1 MTAKRIHS
9 APNFKDSGGHA
20 MTRAFVL
27 GSCAAL
33 VLGVAA
39 ANAGP
44 CTTEIE
50 SLSKTLASRDA
61 GQGPTPGAAAT
72 TGTNAPAGQHPP
84 TATMSQQTQGVATS
98 PQDVRQQNAG
108 QPPAAQQGATTGA
121 AGTGGEHPPTA
132 AMDTQV
138 QGQTPPSTGGHPPT
152 AAMSQA
158 MPPQAAPHGSVA
170 NTVDA
175 SAALERARTLDRQG
189 KEADCMSAVAEARR
203 LFGK

>member
-1 MTAKRIHS
+1 
-9 APNFKDSGGHA
+9 

-27 GSCAAL
+27 GSCAVLAL
-33 VLGVAA
+33 GIGA

-50 SLSKTLASRDA
+50 NLSKTLASKDA
-61 GQGPTPGAAAT
+61 GQGPTPGATAT
-72 TGTNAPAGQHPP
+72 TGTSAPAGQHPP
-84 TATMSQQTQGVATS
+84 TATMSQQTQGAATS

-108 QPPAAQQGATTGA
+108 QPTAAQQGTTGT
-121 AGTGGEHPPTA
+121 AGTGAEHPPTA
-132 AMDTQV
+132 AMDRQV
-138 QGQTPPSTGGHPPT
+138 QGQTPPTTGGHPPT

-158 MPPQAAPHGSVA
+158 TPPQAAPQGSVT

-175 SAALERARTLDRQG
+175 SAALERARGLDRQG
-189 KEADCMSAVAEARR
+189 KEADCMSAVGEARR

>member
-1 MTAKRIHS
+1 
-9 APNFKDSGGHA
+9 

-27 GSCAAL
+27 GSCAVLAL
-33 VLGVAA
+33 GIGA

-50 SLSKTLASRDA
+50 NLSKTLASKDA
-61 GQGPTPGAAAT
+61 GQGPTPGA
-72 TGTNAPAGQHPP
+72 TGTASTSAPAGQHPP

-108 QPPAAQQGATTGA
+108 QPPAAQQGTTGTA
-121 AGTGGEHPPTA
+121 PATGEHPPTA
-132 AMDTQV
+132 VLDKEVKA
-138 QGQTPPSTGGHPPT
+138 QTPPTSAGHPPT

-158 MPPQAAPHGSVA
+158 MPPQAPPQGSVA

-175 SAALERARTLDRQG
+175 SAALERARGFDRQG
-189 KEADCMSAVAEARR
+189 KEAECMSAVGEARR